1 MKTAVVTDGK
11 YRASLAAVRALGAAG
26 FRVVV
31 TQTKGEAA
39 AAPASFLSRYAA
51 ETRWIEGSCKDEG
64 YGQRL
69 LALLGEYDV
78 PVLFCTGADT
88 LQLVSRRRAEFAAV
102 ARFLVA
108 PPQVLDDLNDKET
121 VHRRAVELGLPVP
134 QEFEAVPDRYPVV
147 IKPHCGEK
155 VGLKARE
162 RYVIAENAA
171 DYTEKYAA
179 MARYDAAPIV
189 QEQVTGP
196 GEGVNLLLDEESRL
210 VCAFCHRRLR
220 EYPATG
226 GPSTCCVSFY
236 DAGMIDQAYRLLASF
251 GFVGMAMVEFKG
263 GRILEVNP
271 RVWGS
276 FPLSV
281 CCGAPFTADYARAA
295 LGETVPYTPRN
306 FRTGVKMRYLFNDG
320 MATLD
325 YLRHGK
331 LRPALS
337 GMADFFRV
345 REALNQPDDRAAYRA
360 YLRDTLRRHGQ

>member
-51 ETRWIEGSCKDEG
+51 ETRWIDGSCKDDT
-64 YGQRL
+64 YGQNL
-69 LALLGEYDV
+69 LALLGEYDT

-88 LQLVSRRRAEFAAV
+88 LNLVSRRREEFAAV

-108 PPQVLDDLNDKET
+108 PPQVLD
-121 VHRRAVELGLPVP
+121 
-134 QEFEAVPDRYPVV
+134 DRYPVV

-162 RYVIAENAA
+162 RYVIAENTA
-171 DYTEKYAA
+171 DYMAKYSA
-179 MARYDAAPIV
+179 MARYDADPIV
-189 QEQVTGP
+189 QEKVVGP
-196 GEGVNLLLDEESRL
+196 GEGVNLLLDEQSRL
-210 VCAFCHRRLR
+210 ICAFCHRRLR
-220 EYPATG
+220 EYPASG

-263 GRILEVNP
+263 GKILEVNP

-281 CCGAPFTADYARAA
+281 CCGSPFTALYANAA
-295 LGETVPYTPRN
+295 LGGSVDYTPQD
-306 FRTGVKMRYLFNDG
+306 FRAGVKMRYLFNDG
-320 MATLD
+320 MAVFD

-331 LRPALS
+331 LRPALA
-337 GMADFFRV
+337 GIADFFGT
-345 REALNQPDDRAAYRA
+345 REALDQADDKAAYRA

>member
-11 YRASLAAVRALGAAG
+11 YRASLAAVRALGSAG

-51 ETRWIEGSCKDEG
+51 ETRWIDGSCKDDA
-64 YGQRL
+64 YGQNL
-69 LALLGEYDV
+69 LALLGEYDT

-88 LQLVSRRRAEFAAV
+88 LNLVSRRREEFAAV

-121 VHRRAVELGLPVP
+121 VHQRAIELGLPVP
-134 QEFEAVPDRYPVV
+134 EEFAAVPDRYPVV

-162 RYVIAENAA
+162 RYVIAENTA
-171 DYTEKYAA
+171 DYMAKYSA
-179 MARYDAAPIV
+179 MARYDADPIV
-189 QEQVTGP
+189 QEKVVGP
-196 GEGVNLLLDEESRL
+196 GEGVNLLLDEQSRL
-210 VCAFCHRRLR
+210 ICAFCHRRLR
-220 EYPATG
+220 EYPASG

-263 GRILEVNP
+263 GKILEVNP
-271 RVWGS
+271 RVWGAS
-276 FPLSV
+276 PSPS
-281 CCGAPFTADYARAA
+281 AAAR
-295 LGETVPYTPRN
+295 P
-306 FRTGVKMRYLFNDG
+306 
-320 MATLD
+320 
-325 YLRHGK
+325 
-331 LRPALS
+331 
-337 GMADFFRV
+337 
-345 REALNQPDDRAAYRA
+345 
-360 YLRDTLRRHGQ
+360 LRRCMRTRRWGDPWTIRPRTSGRGSRCDICSTTAWRSSITCATGSCARPWLGSRTSSVPARR

>member
-1 MKTAVVTDGK
+1 M
-11 YRASLAAVRALGAAG
+11 
-26 FRVVV
+26 
-31 TQTKGEAA
+31 TQTRGEAA
-39 AAPASFLSRYAA
+39 QAPASFLSRWAA
-51 ETRWIEGSCKDEG
+51 ETKWIDGSCKDEA

-69 LALLGEYDV
+69 LALLGAYED

-88 LQLVSRRRAEFAAV
+88 LNLVSRRREDFAAA

-121 VHRRAVELGLPVP
+121 VHQRAVELGLPVP
-134 QEFEAVPDRYPVV
+134 KEFAAVPDRYPVV

-171 DYTEKYAA
+171 DYTAKYSA
-179 MARYDAAPIV
+179 MARYDEAPIV
-189 QEQVTGP
+189 QEKVVGP
-196 GEGVNLLLDEESRL
+196 GEGVNLLLDEHSQL
-210 VCAFCHRRLR
+210 ICAFCHRRLR
-220 EYPATG
+220 EYPASG

-236 DAGMIDQAYRLLASF
+236 DGEMIDQAYRLLASF

-263 GRILEVNP
+263 GKILEVNP

-281 CCGAPFTADYARAA
+281 CCGSPFTALYARVA
-295 LGETVPYTPRN
+295 LGECVTYTPQD
-306 FRTGVKMRYLFNDG
+306 FRVGVKMRYLFNDG
-320 MATLD
+320 MAVLD

-331 LRPALS
+331 VGLALS
-337 GMADFFRV
+337 GVADFFRT
-345 REALNQPDDRAAYRA
+345 REALNQPDDKAAYRA